1 MEAEPDSHSKPE
13 DGISWYK
20 AMFLTMNAGLGAGL
34 LNFPRAFH
42 DAGGLLSGN
51 MIHIVVTVLA
61 LISLLIIASC
71 AVERKCSTYQEL
83 ILHMCGRRWNVVASV
98 CIFAYCMVTCI
109 TLLIIIGDQFDRAFA
124 SFAGNDFCTIWFMN
138 RKFTLTASAI
148 LLIFPSC
155 LKRMDALR
163 FLSYA
168 GVLTIFYVTVII
180 TEEYYTGGYARGSLE
195 IYEADWVQIFNVLP
209 TICFGYQCHISSVPI
224 YSCVKQ
230 SQAKSTWKACTVAIV
245 VCLLVYT
252 FSANYGFL
260 TFGSL
265 VNTDVLLSY
274 EARRPQVLVAVVLL
288 AVKSWTTYPIL
299 LFCMSGFY
307 MRSLNIVVS
316 VEAVNDMY
324 LRVRSL
330 PESAAEKGEPTRR
343 KLIAIALWSLTVL
356 FAVFLPNIGIV
367 MKILG
372 SLAALFI
379 FVFPGMCLLQVAD
392 DFVPSRKVASDI
404 WKKRGMVLVGS
415 LYLVVGA
422 FAFGLALSLGVEG
435 LVSPEVPVSACGW
448 QARIRYSETV
458 EYDMYSGKAY
468 VVCDYSDVES
478 NKGVTRLFRLLYY
491 PIKGAEVITCDEL

>member
-1 MEAEPDSHSKPE
+1 MSSREKESLRASFEAKGVRKYTEECCVPLIEAELDAGSKAE

-20 AMFLTMNAGLGAGL
+20 AMFLTMNAALGAGL

-51 MIHIVVTVLA
+51 VLHIIVTVLA
-61 LISLLIIASC
+61 LISLLVIASC
-71 AVERKCSTYQEL
+71 AVERKCKTYQEL
-83 ILHMCGRRWNVVASV
+83 ILCMCGRRWNVVASV

-124 SFAGNDFCTIWFMN
+124 SFAGGNFCSSWFMN
-138 RKFTLTASAI
+138 RKFTLTASA
-148 LLIFPSC
+148 LLLVFPCC

-168 GVLTIFYVTVII
+168 GVVTIFYVTAVI
-180 TEEYYTGGYARGSLE
+180 TSEYYTGGYAKGPVV
-195 IYEADWVQIFNVLP
+195 IYDADWVQMFNVLP
-209 TICFGYQCHISSVPI
+209 AICFGYQCHISSVPI
-224 YSCVKQ
+224 YSCVKK
-230 SQAKSTWKACTVAIV
+230 SQAKATWKACTVAIV
-245 VCLLVYT
+245 VCLSVYT
-252 FSANYGFL
+252 VSANYGYL

-299 LFCMSGFY
+299 LFCM
-307 MRSLNIVVS
+307 R
-316 VEAVNDMY
+316 EAVNDLY
-324 LRVRSL
+324 LRVRSM
-330 PESAAEKGEPTRR
+330 PESAAEKTEPTRR
-343 KLIAIALWSLTVL
+343 KLIAVALWALTVL
-356 FAVFLPNIGIV
+356 VAVFLPNIGIV

-392 DFVPSRKVASDI
+392 EFVPSRKVASDK
-404 WKKRGMVLVGS
+404 WKKRGIVLAGS

-422 FAFGLALSLGVEG
+422 FAFGLALSMGVES
-435 LVSPEVPVSACGW
+435 LVSPEVPLSACG
-448 QARIRYSETV
+448 V
-458 EYDMYSGKAY
+458 
-468 VVCDYSDVES
+468 
-478 NKGVTRLFRLLYY
+478 
-491 PIKGAEVITCDEL
+491 

>member
-1 MEAEPDSHSKPE
+1 MTSREKESLRASFERKGLRYYTKEEEECCVPLMETEFDSHSKAE

-20 AMFLTMNAGLGAGL
+20 AMFLTMNAALGAGL

-42 DAGGLLSGN
+42 DAGGLVPGN
-51 MIHIVVTVLA
+51 MLHMVVTVLA
-61 LISLLIIASC
+61 LISLLIIANC
-71 AVERKCSTYQEL
+71 AVERRCNTYQEL

-124 SFAGNDFCTIWFMN
+124 SFAGSDFCAIWFMN

-148 LLIFPSC
+148 MLIFPSC

-180 TEEYYTGGYARGSLE
+180 TEEYYTGGYARRPLE
-195 IYEADWVQIFNVLP
+195 IYDADWVQMFNVLP

-230 SQAKSTWKACTVAIV
+230 SQAKSTWKACTVAIA

-252 FSANYGFL
+252 VSANYGYL

-299 LFCMSGFY
+299 LFCM
-307 MRSLNIVVS
+307 R
-316 VEAVNDMY
+316 EAVNDMY

-343 KLIAIALWSLTVL
+343 KLIAIALWGLTVL

-379 FVFPGMCLLQVAD
+379 FVFPGMCVLQVAD
-392 DFVPSRKVASDI
+392 EFVPSRKVAFDT
-404 WKKRGMVLVGS
+404 WKKRGMVLAGS
-415 LYLVVGA
+415 LYLTVGG

-435 LVSPEVPVSACGW
+435 LVSPEVPVSACG
-448 QARIRYSETV
+448 V
-458 EYDMYSGKAY
+458 
-468 VVCDYSDVES
+468 
-478 NKGVTRLFRLLYY
+478 
-491 PIKGAEVITCDEL
+491 